1 MLTKQQKLYIASRGN
16 HIEELIIE
24 ADPPIIAGLISKG
37 LATEHNDEWKT
48 SEHPEIR
55 QALAQNG
62 YYPDLFITDDK
73 PFVREAVIE
82 KYPDYCEQLLALN
95 SPEHWE
101 FVRKQINE
109 TTDLK
114 YVKTFL
120 DAPVPDKI
128 DQIKLQAIHTMYEA
142 KTSQPNPIE
151 KTMSP
156 LQLFQIN
163 SPFWANNLTLKR
175 IESILKLYDNI
186 KKDIFLEN
194 LNKLIELTENKVYLL
209 IWTLELNHEKET

>member
-1 MLTKQQKLYIASRGN
+1 MLT
-16 HIEELIIE
+16 E
-24 ADPPIIAGLISKG
+24 
-37 LATEHNDEWKT
+37 TT
-48 SEHPEIR
+48 
-55 QALAQNG
+55 
-62 YYPDLFITDDK
+62 
-73 PFVREAVIE
+73 IE
-82 KYPDYCEQLLALN
+82 KYPNYCEQLLALN

-120 DAPVPDKI
+120 DAPIPDKI
-128 DQIKLQAIHTMYEA
+128 NQIKLQAIRIMYEA

-156 LQLFQIN
+156 LQLFQTQN
-163 SPFWANNLTLKR
+163 PFWANNLTLKR
-175 IESILKLYDNI
+175 IESILDLYNGI
-186 KKDIFLEN
+186 EKDVFFEN

-209 IWTLELNHEKET
+209 IWTLKLNHGKET